1 MSCLPPVK
9 GIPYDFDGSL
19 SLESRYIILAQYVCE
34 MKKAIDEHMTDWF
47 SEWVKE
53 NLDNIFGEI
62 MYEQSTETLKFSIN
76 NIINAIHSVSDG
88 QLKIM
93 EATDYGRC

>member
-47 SEWVKE
+47 EDWVKE
-53 NLDNIFGEI
+53 NLDN
-62 MYEQSTETLKFSIN
+62 MLQKLTLTVLEDFNVRKE
-76 NIINAIHSVSDG
+76 HR
-88 QLKIM
+88 K
-93 EATDYGRC
+93 

>member
-9 GIPYDFDGSL
+9 GIPYDFNGSL

-47 SEWVKE
+47 EDWVKE
-53 NLDNIFGEI
+53 NLDNIFGNI
-62 MYEQSTETLKFSIN
+62 MYDQTTETITFSIDTVIGNAVHAVRN
-76 NIINAIHSVSDG
+76 N
-88 QLKIM
+88 QLVIEEEK
-93 EATDYGRC
+93 